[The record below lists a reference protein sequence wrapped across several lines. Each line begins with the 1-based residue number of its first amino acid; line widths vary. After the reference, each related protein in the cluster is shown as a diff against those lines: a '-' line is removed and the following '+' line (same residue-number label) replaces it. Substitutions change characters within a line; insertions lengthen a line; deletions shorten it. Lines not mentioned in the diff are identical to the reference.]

1 MKQQNFSELSTEALK
16 SQLKS
21 IKVITGILAF
31 TLVLL
36 FILSI
41 IATIRKGFSP
51 TLIIPFALS
60 PILVVNY
67 KNITNL
73 KKELES
79 RKMKQG

>member
-1 MKQQNFSELSTEALK
+1 MKQQIFSELSTEALQT
-16 SQLKS
+16 QLKS

-41 IATIRKGFSP
+41 ISFLRKGFSP

-67 KNITNL
+67 KNIMNM

-79 RKMKQG
+79 RKMNQG